1 MDRMDDFDHATAV
14 EEQFRA
20 LAVAAATRPIAARTL
35 VSATHC
41 QNEACGEEIPEA
53 RRNAAPG
60 CRFCVDCQER
70 CETTLRR
77 RLRCR

>member
-1 MDRMDDFDHATAV
+1 MDDFDHATAV
-14 EEQFRA
+14 EEQFRL
-20 LAVAAATRPIAARTL
+20 LAVAAATRPIPAHAPL
-35 VSATHC
+35 SATHC
-41 QNEACGEEIPEA
+41 QNEACGVEIPNA

-70 CETTLRR
+70 CETVLKR